1 MRAGLPN
8 CDGFFRDG
16 GILHYARQ
24 SGDYGGQRLSNKLN
38 KLFFI
43 SRTDSV
49 DNLNSLIILI

>member
-1 MRAGLPN
+1 MKRHETPQNEIHYFLLGFPRMRAGLLN

-38 KLFFI
+38 K
-43 SRTDSV
+43 
-49 DNLNSLIILI
+49 